1 MSRNSVLVTGSSGT
15 VGTELVLRLLDSG
28 YEIRG
33 VDVVENRWSDRVDD
47 VTKLVDLRNEDA
59 VMNLDADVDMIVHL
73 GANARVH
80 QLVRNPEGAR
90 DNFDMTFN
98 VLEFARRNE
107 IEEFVF
113 SSSREVY
120 GNKGKL
126 IYNEED
132 TYTDACESPYTA
144 SKIGGEAMV
153 KAYEKCYGID
163 TSLLRFSN
171 VYGRY
176 DNSNRVVPLF
186 IAQAVRGH
194 DLTVYGAD
202 KVLDFTYIDDCVSG
216 ITQVIESFEKVQG
229 TTLNIASGEGTSL
242 LELAQTVVDTVD
254 ANVDI
259 NVESNRTGEVS
270 RYVADISRAN
280 RLIGFSPEYSFTE
293 GIEETIEWYLDHQ
306 EEFDAILDD

>member
-15 VGTELVLRLLDSG
+15 VGTELALRLLDSG
-28 YEIRG
+28 YDVRG

-47 VTKLVDLRNEDA
+47 VTKLVDLRNEEA
-59 VMNLDADVDMIVHL
+59 VMDLDADVDMIVHL
-73 GANARVH
+73 AANARVH

-98 VLEFARRNE
+98 ILEFARHNE

-126 IYNEED
+126 IYDEED
-132 TYTDACESPYTA
+132 TYTDSCESPYTA

-186 IAQAVRGH
+186 IARAVRGQ

-216 ITQVIESFEKVQG
+216 ITEVIESFEKVQG

-242 LELAQTVVDTVD
+242 LELARTVVDIVG
-254 ANVDI
+254 ANVDVH
-259 NVESNRTGEVS
+259 VESNRTGEVS
-270 RYVADISRAN
+270 RYVADTTRAN
-280 RLIGFSPEYSFTE
+280 KLIGYSPEYSFAE
-293 GIEETIEWYLDHQ
+293 GIRETIEWYLNHQ

>member
-28 YEIRG
+28 YDVRG

-47 VTKLVDLRNEDA
+47 VTKLVDLRDEDA
-59 VMNLDADVDMIVHL
+59 IMDLDADVDMVVHL

-98 VLEFARRNE
+98 VLEFARSND

-126 IYNEED
+126 IYDEED
-132 TYTDACESPYTA
+132 TYTDSCESPYTA

-186 IAQAVRGH
+186 IAQAVREQ

-216 ITQVIESFEKVQG
+216 ITEVIESFEKVQG
-229 TTLNIASGEGTSL
+229 TTLNVASGEGTSL
-242 LELAQTVVDTVD
+242 LELARTIVDTVG

-259 NVESNRTGEVS
+259 HVESNRTGEVS

-280 RLIGFSPEYSFTE
+280 RLIGYSPEHSFIE
-293 GIEETIEWYLDHQ
+293 GMEETIEWYLDHQ
-306 EEFDAILDD
+306 EEFSAILDD

>member
-28 YEIRG
+28 YDVRG
-33 VDVVENRWSDRVDD
+33 VDVVENRWSDRVDS
-47 VTKLVDLRNEDA
+47 VTELVDLRDENE
-59 VMNLDADVDMIVHL
+59 VMDLDADMDMIVHL
-73 GANARVH
+73 SANARVH

-98 VLEFARRNE
+98 MLEFARRNDVQ
-107 IEEFVF
+107 EFVF

-120 GNKGKL
+120 GNNGKL
-126 IYNEED
+126 IYDEED
-132 TYTDACESPYTA
+132 TYTDSCESPYTA

-171 VYGRY
+171 VYGRF

-186 IAQAVRGH
+186 IAQAVH
-194 DLTVYGAD
+194 DQDLTVYGAD

-216 ITQVIESFEKVQG
+216 IVDVVDSFAKVQG

-242 LELAQTVVDTVD
+242 LELARTVVDTVGT
-254 ANVDI
+254 
-259 NVESNRTGEVS
+259 NVEVHVEPNRTGEVS

-280 RLIGFSPEYSFTE
+280 KLIGYSPQYSFSE
-293 GIEETIEWYLDHQ
+293 GIEQTIEWYLDHQ
-306 EEFDAILDD
+306 EEFQTILE

>member
-1 MSRNSVLVTGSSGT
+1 MSRDSILLTGSSGT
-15 VGTELVLRLLDSG
+15 IGTELALQLLDSG
-28 YEIRG
+28 YDIRG
-33 VDVVENRWSDRVDD
+33 VDVVENRWSGRVND
-47 VTKLVDLRNEDA
+47 VTKLVDLRDEDA
-59 VMNLDADVDMIVHL
+59 VADLKADVDMIVHL

-80 QLVRNPEGAR
+80 QLVRNPERAR

-107 IEEFVF
+107 IEKFLF

-126 IYNEED
+126 IYDEED
-132 TYTDACESPYTA
+132 TYTDSCESPYTA

-153 KAYEKCYGID
+153 KAYEKCYDID

-171 VYGRY
+171 VYGRF

-186 IAQAVRGH
+186 IAQAVRGQ

-216 ITQVIESFEKVQG
+216 ITEVIESFEKVQG
-229 TTLNIASGEGTSL
+229 TTLNIASGEGISL
-242 LELAQTVVDTVD
+242 LELARTVVDTVN
-254 ANVDI
+254 ANVDV

-280 RLIGFSPEYSFTE
+280 RLLGYSPKYSFAE
-293 GIEETIEWYLDHQ
+293 GIEETIEWYLNHQ
-306 EEFDAILDD
+306 AEFDAILDG

>member
-1 MSRNSVLVTGSSGT
+1 MSRNSVLLTGSTGT
-15 VGTELVLRLLDSG
+15 VGTELTLRLLDSG
-28 YEIRG
+28 FDVRG
-33 VDVVENRWSDRVDD
+33 VDIVENHWSDRVDD
-47 VTKLVDLRNEDA
+47 VTRLVDLRDEDA
-59 VMNLDADVDMIVHL
+59 VMGLDADVDMIVHL

-80 QLVRNPEGAR
+80 QLVRNPKRAR

-98 VLEFARRNE
+98 MLEFARRNG
-107 IEEFVF
+107 IEEFIF

-126 IYNEED
+126 IYDEED
-132 TYTDACESPYTA
+132 TYTDSCESPYTA

-216 ITQVIESFEKVQG
+216 ITEVIESFEKVQG
-229 TTLNIASGEGTSL
+229 TTLNIASGEGISL
-242 LELAQTVVDTVD
+242 LELARTVVDTVD
-254 ANVDI
+254 ANVDVH
-259 NVESNRTGEVS
+259 VESNRTGEVS
-270 RYVADISRAN
+270 RYVANISRAN
-280 RLIGFSPEYSFTE
+280 RLIGYTPKYSFDE

-306 EEFDAILDD
+306 AEFEAILDG

>member
-1 MSRNSVLVTGSSGT
+1 MSRDSILLTGSSGT
-15 VGTELVLRLLDSG
+15 VGTELALQLLDSG
-28 YEIRG
+28 YDIHG
-33 VDVVENRWSDRVDD
+33 VDVAENRWSDRVND
-47 VTKLVDLRNEDA
+47 VTKLVDLRDEDA
-59 VMNLDADVDMIVHL
+59 VADLKADVDMIVHL

-80 QLVRNPEGAR
+80 QLVQNPERAR

-107 IEEFVF
+107 IEKFIF

-126 IYNEED
+126 IYDEED
-132 TYTDACESPYTA
+132 TYTDSCESPYTA

-153 KAYEKCYGID
+153 KAYEKCYDIN

-171 VYGRY
+171 VYGRH

-186 IAQAVRGH
+186 IAQAVRGQ

-216 ITQVIESFEKVQG
+216 ITEVIESFEKVQG
-229 TTLNIASGEGTSL
+229 TTLNIASGEGISL
-242 LELAQTVVDTVD
+242 LELARTVVDTVN
-254 ANVDI
+254 ANVDVH
-259 NVESNRTGEVS
+259 VESNRTGEVS

-280 RLIGFSPEYSFTE
+280 RLIGYSPKYSFAE
-293 GIEETIEWYLDHQ
+293 GIEETIEWYLNHQ
-306 EEFDAILDD
+306 AEFDAILDG

>member
-1 MSRNSVLVTGSSGT
+1 MARESVLVTGSSGT
-15 VGTELVLRLLDSG
+15 VGTELALRLLKSG
-28 YEIRG
+28 YDVRG
-33 VDVVENRWSDRVDD
+33 ADVVENNWSDRVDE
-47 VTKLVDLRNEDA
+47 VTRIVDLRDKDA
-59 VMNLDADVDMIVHL
+59 VAELDADVDMIVHL

-80 QLVRNPEGAR
+80 KLVGAPEGAR
-90 DNFDMTFN
+90 DNFEMTFN
-98 VLEFARRNE
+98 VLEFTRRNDVD
-107 IEEFVF
+107 EFLF

-153 KAYEKCYGID
+153 KAYQKCYSID

-176 DNSNRVVPLF
+176 DRSNRVVPLF
-186 IAQAVRGH
+186 IAQAARGQ

-202 KVLDFTYIDDCVSG
+202 KVLDFTYIDDCVAG
-216 ITQVIESFEKVQG
+216 LMEVIDSFEKVQG

-242 LELAQTVVDTVD
+242 LELARAVVDQLDADVD
-254 ANVDI
+254 VH
-259 NVESNRTGEVS
+259 VEPNRTGEVS
-270 RYVADISRAN
+270 RYVADITRAN
-280 RLIGFSPEYSFTE
+280 RLLGFEPEYSFEDGLNATL
-293 GIEETIEWYLDHQ
+293 EWYLDHR
-306 EEFDAILDD
+306 ETFDTILGQ

>member
-1 MSRNSVLVTGSSGT
+1 MSRNAVLVTGSSGT

-28 YEIRG
+28 YDVRG
-33 VDVVENRWSDRVDD
+33 IDVVENHWSDRVNN
-47 VTKLVDLRNEDA
+47 VTKLVDLRNEDE
-59 VMNLDADVDMIVHL
+59 VMDLEPDVDMIVHL

-80 QLVRNPEGAR
+80 QLVRNPGGAR

-98 VLEFARRNE
+98 VLEFVRRNE
-107 IEEFVF
+107 IGEFIF

-126 IYNEED
+126 IYDEED
-132 TYTDACESPYTA
+132 TYTDSCESPYTA

-153 KAYEKCYGID
+153 KAYEECYGID
-163 TSLLRFSN
+163 TSILRFSN

-186 IAQAVRGH
+186 IAQAVRGR

-216 ITQVIESFEKVQG
+216 ITEVIESFEKVQG

-242 LELAQTVVDTVD
+242 LELARTVVNTVGE
-254 ANVDI
+254 NVNIHVDP
-259 NVESNRTGEVS
+259 NRTGEVS

-280 RLIGFSPEYSFTE
+280 RLLGYGPEYSFSK
-293 GIEETIEWYLDHQ
+293 GIEETIEWYLNHQ
-306 EEFDAILDD
+306 DEFETILDE

>member
-15 VGTELVLRLLDSG
+15 VGTELSLRLLDSG
-28 YEIRG
+28 YDVRG
-33 VDVVENRWSDRVDD
+33 VDVVDNRWSDRVDSI
-47 VTKLVDLRNEDA
+47 TELIDLRDEEQ
-59 VMNLDADVDMIVHL
+59 VIELDSDVDMIVHL
-73 GANARVH
+73 SANARVH

-98 VLEFARRNE
+98 MLEFARKND
-107 IEEFVF
+107 IQEFVF

-120 GNKGKL
+120 GNNGKL
-126 IYNEED
+126 IYDEED
-132 TYTDACESPYTA
+132 TYTDSCESPYTA

-176 DNSNRVVPLF
+176 DESNRVVPLF
-186 IAQAVRGH
+186 IAQAINNR

-216 ITQVIESFEKVQG
+216 IVDVIDSFEKVQG

-242 LELAQTVVDTVD
+242 LELARTIVESVD
-254 ANVDI
+254 ADVDI
-259 NVESNRTGEVS
+259 HVEPNRTGEVS

-280 RLIGFSPEYSFTE
+280 KLVGYSPKYSFTG

-306 EEFDAILDD
+306 TVLDLVLDD

>member
-1 MSRNSVLVTGSSGT
+1 MSRDSILLTGSSGT
-15 VGTELVLRLLDSG
+15 VGTELALQLLDSG
-28 YEIRG
+28 YDIHG
-33 VDVVENRWSDRVDD
+33 VDVAENRWSDRVND
-47 VTKLVDLRNEDA
+47 VTKLVDLRDEDA
-59 VMNLDADVDMIVHL
+59 VADLKADVDMIVHL

-80 QLVRNPEGAR
+80 QLVRNPERAR

-107 IEEFVF
+107 IEKFIF

-126 IYNEED
+126 IYDEED
-132 TYTDACESPYTA
+132 TYTDSCESPYTA

-153 KAYEKCYGID
+153 KAYEKCYDIN

-186 IAQAVRGH
+186 IAQAVRGQ

-216 ITQVIESFEKVQG
+216 ITKVIESFEKVQG
-229 TTLNIASGEGTSL
+229 TTLNIASGEGISL
-242 LELAQTVVDTVD
+242 LELARTVVDTVN
-254 ANVDI
+254 ANVDVH
-259 NVESNRTGEVS
+259 VESNRTGEVS

-280 RLIGFSPEYSFTE
+280 RLIGYSPKYSFAE
-293 GIEETIEWYLDHQ
+293 GIEETIEWYLNHQ
-306 EEFDAILDD
+306 AEFDAILDG

>member
-28 YEIRG
+28 YDVHG
-33 VDVVENRWSDRVDD
+33 VDVTENRWSDRVDD
-47 VTKLVDLRNEDA
+47 VTELVDLRDEDE
-59 VMNLDADVDMIVHL
+59 VMDLETDVDMVVHL
-73 GANARVH
+73 SANARVH
-80 QLVRNPEGAR
+80 QLVRNPERAR

-98 VLEFARRNE
+98 MLEFARRNGVQD
-107 IEEFVF
+107 FVF

-120 GNKGKL
+120 GNNGKL
-126 IYNEED
+126 IYDEED
-132 TYTDACESPYTA
+132 TYTDSCESPYTA

-153 KAYEKCYGID
+153 KAYEKCYGIN

-186 IAQAVRGH
+186 IAQAVDGR

-216 ITQVIESFEKVQG
+216 IADVVDSFEKVQG

-242 LELAQTVVDTVD
+242 LELARTVVNAVG
-254 ANVDI
+254 ANVDVH
-259 NVESNRTGEVS
+259 VEPNRTGEVS
-270 RYVADISRAN
+270 RYIADISRAN
-280 RLIGFSPEYSFTE
+280 KLVGYSPKYSFAE
-293 GIEETIEWYLDHQ
+293 GIDETIEWYLDHQ
-306 EEFDAILDD
+306 EVLDAILDN